1 MKKRLVYEKDVIEK
15 FAEMQDLRTL
25 STATIG
31 KVLKACPTVDPVKP
45 EWISVKDRL
54 PEQYSFVLSFNGLGV
69 GEAFFDGWRFLGAC
83 KDEILSTTHWM
94 PLPEPPKGEEK

>member
-1 MKKRLVYEKDVIEK
+1 MKLVDADIFIKD
-15 FAEMQDLRTL
+15 L
-25 STATIG
+25 TAMKSMYDAISLDG
-31 KVLKACPTVDPVKP
+31 MIKALKEAPNLASVKQ

-69 GEAFFDGWRFLGAC
+69 GEAFFDGWRFLSAC
-83 KDEILSTTHWM
+83 EDEPLSTTHWM